1 MGEYKI
7 HSFEEIA
14 EEKVKWLWKPYIP
27 FGKITVIQGDPGN
40 GKTTLAL
47 AIAALISTRRHMPTG
62 GAPSLTGNVIYQ
74 SGEDSP
80 HDTIKPRLM
89 SCGADCAKIS
99 FIEADGILSP
109 KMLEEVIVGTG
120 SKYVVLDP
128 LQAFLT
134 ENQDISSTKNMRPI
148 LRELGSVAART
159 GAAIVMI
166 GHMNK
171 VERSK
176 SIYRGL
182 GSIDITAAARSV
194 LLVGKRKSD
203 PDTRFIMQI
212 KNNLSAFGK
221 AIGFTIGAGG
231 GVEFLGECD
240 VSEEDLL
247 ITSLP
252 KQSKY
257 ELANELISSMLG
269 QEDKKSN
276 EVYDACMNAGISSSM
291 MQYIK
296 KKLGIKSVRKID
308 DWYWTL
314 KSEAEDYDNDDDF
327 SNAEPN
333 DYTDETPVIFLDNA
347 KDDVPEELI
356 KPSGITIPS
365 PFGELRLID
374 WRVHV

>member
-7 HSFEEIA
+7 HSFEDIT
-14 EEKVKWLWKPYIP
+14 EEKVGWLWKPYIP

-40 GKTTLAL
+40 GKTALAL

-62 GAPSLTGNVIYQ
+62 GASSVTGNVIYQ

-80 HDTIKPRLM
+80 HDTIKPRLIA
-89 SCGADCAKIS
+89 CGADCSKIS
-99 FIEADGILSP
+99 FIEANGSLSLN
-109 KMLEEVIVGTG
+109 MLEEVIIETG

-148 LRELGSVAART
+148 LRELGSIAART
-159 GAAIVMI
+159 GTAIVMI

-203 PDTRFIMQI
+203 PDTRFMTQI
-212 KNNLSAFGK
+212 KNNLSGFGK
-221 AIGFTIGAGG
+221 AIGFTINTGG

-240 VSEEDLL
+240 IAEEDLL
-247 ITSLP
+247 CGTLA
-252 KQSKY
+252 KQTKY
-257 ELANELISSMLG
+257 ELATKIISSMLAEG
-269 QEDKKSN
+269 DKKSN
-276 EVYDACMNAGISSSM
+276 EIYDACINVGISSST
-291 MQYIK
+291 MQHIK
-296 KKLGIKSVRKID
+296 KKLGIRSIHKID
-308 DWYWTL
+308 DWYWTRE
-314 KSEAEDYDNDDDF
+314 SEAVDCDNNDDLPD
-327 SNAEPN
+327 SEP
-333 DYTDETPVIFLDNA
+333 DSDTDETPVMFLEDA
-347 KDDVPEELI
+347 KDCVPEELFE
-356 KPSGITIPS
+356 PSNVTMPS

-374 WRVHV
+374 WRACV